1 MNLLTKLRQN
11 VFAVS
16 IIVLTV
22 ILLVVFKYQQSQEKS
37 KENFDFF
44 SQFYSETIKP
54 IFTSKTFDKKDVVN
68 FAVNGNLLLDKG
80 ENKVLQLKSDLSGK
94 EIISI
99 KKDGAFNTA
108 DNYQNFVKGFD
119 LDSKQKVEFDSILDN
134 YSKILAQ
141 SIYKDDNDFFA
152 VDPNIGKI
160 KASLNKD
167 LSNFIQNIKNESGSQ
182 NYVFSNLLKENQ
194 NKSTTNYFVFTSDTV
209 LLRQYKNIDEMNK
222 NLAINKKMLSLQNI
236 DHFDGELT
244 KLDEQDF
251 SVYIDSNL
259 INITLNG
266 VSNMGNISNDKN
278 FKKNDKGV
286 SFSLKISDEE
296 KDKPFINFSY
306 SDGETDA
313 EMEMNSNNVEGAVS
327 NSLKMYSGKNLDEW
341 IEFGIKM
348 DSISKNIEK
357 KKNAANKKTKGDF

>member
-11 VFAVS
+11 IFATS
-16 IIVLTV
+16 IIVFTV

-37 KENFDFF
+37 KENVDFF

-54 IFTSKTFDKKDVVN
+54 IFTSKIFEKKDVVN
-68 FAVNGNLLLDKG
+68 FAVNGNLLLDKD
-80 ENKVLQLKSDLSGK
+80 ENKVLQLNSDLSGK

-99 KKDGAFNTA
+99 KKDGVFNTT

-119 LDSKQKVEFDSILDN
+119 LDNEQKVEFDSILDN
-134 YSKILAQ
+134 YSKILSQ

-160 KASLNKD
+160 RAALNKD
-167 LSNFIQNIKNESGSQ
+167 LSNFIKNIKTEGDSQ
-182 NYVFSNLLKENQ
+182 NYVFSNLLRENKK
-194 NKSTTNYFVFTSDTV
+194 KSTNNYFVFTSDTV
-209 LLRQYKNIDEMNK
+209 LLRQYKNFDEMNK
-222 NLAINKKMLSLQNI
+222 NLAINQRMLSLQNI
-236 DHFDGELT
+236 DNLNDELP
-244 KLDEQDF
+244 KLDEHDF

-266 VSNMGNISNDKN
+266 ISNMGKISNDKN

-286 SFSLKISDEE
+286 SFSFKISDEE
-296 KDKPFINFSY
+296 KDKSIINFSY

>member
-11 VFAVS
+11 IFATS
-16 IIVLTV
+16 IIVFTV

-37 KENFDFF
+37 NENVDFF

-68 FAVNGNLLLDKG
+68 FAFSGNLLLDED
-80 ENKVLQLKSDLSGK
+80 ENKVLQLKSDLAGK

-99 KKDGAFNTA
+99 KKDGVIHTE
-108 DNYQNFVKGFD
+108 DNYQNFING
-119 LDSKQKVEFDSILDN
+119 LNLNNEQKVEFDSILDN

-141 SIYKDDNDFFA
+141 SIYKDENNFFA
-152 VDPNIGKI
+152 IDPNIGTV
-160 KASLNKD
+160 KAALNKD
-167 LSNFIQNIKNESGSQ
+167 LSNFVKKGKNENISKS
-182 NYVFSNLLKENQ
+182 YAFRDLLKKNYK
-194 NKSTTNYFVFTSDTV
+194 KSTNNYFVFTSDTV

-222 NLAINKKMLSLQNI
+222 NLAINQKMLEIEKVKYLNEKHLQLN
-236 DHFDGELT
+236 
-244 KLDEQDF
+244 EQDF
-251 SVYIDSNL
+251 SVYVDSNL

-266 VSNMGNISNDKN
+266 VSNMKSKSNDKN
-278 FKKNDKGV
+278 DNGL

-296 KDKPFINFSY
+296 VGKPFINFSY

-313 EMEMNSNNVEGAVS
+313 KMEMNANNVEGAVS
-327 NSLKMYSGKNLDEW
+327 NSIKMYSGKNLDEW

-357 KKNAANKKTKGDF
+357 KKNVANKKTKGDF

>member
-11 VFAVS
+11 IFATS
-16 IIVLTV
+16 IIVFTV

-37 KENFDFF
+37 NENVDFF

-68 FAVNGNLLLDKG
+68 FAFSGNLLLDKD
-80 ENKVLQLKSDLSGK
+80 ENKVLQLKSDLAGK
-94 EIISI
+94 EIISV
-99 KKDGAFNTA
+99 KKDGVINTE
-108 DNYQNFVKGFD
+108 DNYQNFING
-119 LDSKQKVEFDSILDN
+119 LNLNNEQKVEFDSILDN

-141 SIYKDDNDFFA
+141 SIYKDENNFFA
-152 VDPNIGKI
+152 IDPNIGTV
-160 KASLNKD
+160 KAALNKD
-167 LSNFIQNIKNESGSQ
+167 LSNFVKKGKNENISKS
-182 NYVFSNLLKENQ
+182 YAFRDLLKENYK
-194 NKSTTNYFVFTSDTV
+194 KSTNNYFVFTSDTV

-222 NLAINKKMLSLQNI
+222 NLAINQKMLEIEKVKYLDEKHLQ
-236 DHFDGELT
+236 L
-244 KLDEQDF
+244 KEQDF
-251 SVYIDSNL
+251 SVYVDSNL

-266 VSNMGNISNDKN
+266 ISNIENLEKVQSFNKDN
-278 FKKNDKGV
+278 KGL
-286 SFSLKISDEE
+286 SFSIKISDEE
-296 KDKPFINFSY
+296 VGKPFINFSY

-357 KKNAANKKTKGDF
+357 KKNASNKKTKGDF